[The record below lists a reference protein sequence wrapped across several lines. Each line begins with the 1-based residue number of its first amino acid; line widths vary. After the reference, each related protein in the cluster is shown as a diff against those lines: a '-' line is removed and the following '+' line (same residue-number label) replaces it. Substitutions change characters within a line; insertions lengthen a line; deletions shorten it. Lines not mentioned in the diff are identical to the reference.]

1 MTEIIDRIES
11 CEIPHP
17 EFTKHLAH
25 LERRVERAIRGGAFR
40 IEAVIGPT
48 RVGKSM
54 LLNALAQ
61 KYPETKS
68 DGSRQVPVLTVQI
81 PPSIS
86 PVMLPS
92 SVLQAL
98 NIPTLSRGATSGQ
111 LDRLMHDQ
119 LRLAGTR
126 VILFEE
132 ASHVVEPG
140 ARIVARAACDWFK
153 NTAESLG
160 VTMILFGVP
169 RLRKLFSS
177 NEQLRARSSAEI
189 VFWPYSISSTAERE
203 AYAACVKTYIAMFEQ
218 SGWRISVPFNDIVCN
233 SYLLSA
239 GVIGV
244 LSRLMQ
250 ELAFQLSFEAAP
262 RAIEWN
268 DFVKAAACVEGVGHP
283 SCPPFMRKSVSPM
296 EMNQCHAYML
306 DANDMTPLSQEAL
319 L

>member
-1 MTEIIDRIES
+1 MNEIIDRIES
-11 CEIPHP
+11 CEIPHR
-17 EFTKHLAH
+17 EFLAH
-25 LERRVERAIRGGAFR
+25 RTYLQRRIDRAIQGGAFR
-40 IEAVIGPT
+40 IEAVVGPT
-48 RVGKSM
+48 RVGKSI

-61 KYPETKS
+61 SYPETNTE
-68 DGSRQVPVLTVQI
+68 GTRQIPVLTVKI

-98 NIPTLSRGATSGQ
+98 KIPTLNRGATSGQ
-111 LDRLMHDQ
+111 LDSLMQTQ

-153 NTAESLG
+153 STAESLSI
-160 VTMILFGVP
+160 TMILFGVP
-169 RLRKLFSS
+169 RLRRLFSS
-177 NEQLRARSSAEI
+177 NEQLRARASAVIE
-189 VFWPYSISSTAERE
+189 FRPYSIHISEE
-203 AYAACVKTYIAMFEQ
+203 QDAYTACVKTYLKMFEKA
-218 SGWRISVPFNDIVCN
+218 GWPIAIPFNDIVCN

-239 GVIGV
+239 GLVGL

-250 ELAFQLSFEAAP
+250 ELAFQLSFETP
-262 RAIEWN
+262 RPIGWH
-268 DFVKAAACVEGVGHP
+268 DFVKAAASVEGVGHP
-283 SCPPFMRKSVSPM
+283 SCPPFRQASVSAM

-306 DANDMTPLSQEAL
+306 DANDMTFRSHGTL